1 MVRLGVLILLLLILP
16 VQAKPHPPPPPPP
29 PEPLHQLHQANLDV
43 RICPS
48 VLEAGK
54 VNVLRI
60 TLRNSGDLPVRDLK
74 IRIKSDLPIDS
85 YEEVREIEPNSNV
98 SIVIPVTPEKYGTFT
113 VKIFL
118 ESPDYSYAV
127 EKTIFVKRFADV
139 SIDLRS
145 DVTKAVVGEEFSLTL
160 SVVNLINN
168 PNMTLQ
174 VILIP
179 PSGMS
184 ITSSYFTKSGGGQF
198 VGVFKVNPGEMR
210 AIEISVLPN
219 EPGNFTIRGMIVY
232 YFGNDKRNATV
243 KEISIPIVVKSK
255 EISKS
260 PGFEWI
266 WIVPIILVG
275 LRRWG
280 R

>member
-1 MVRLGVLILLLLILP
+1 MVRLTVLIFLLLILP

-29 PEPLHQLHQANLDV
+29 EPPHPPHQANLDV
-43 RICPS
+43 SICPS
-48 VLEAGK
+48 DLKAGK
-54 VNVLRI
+54 MNILRI
-60 TLRNSGDLPVRDLK
+60 TLKNMGDLPVRDLK

-85 YEEVREIEPNSNV
+85 YKEIREIEPNSNV
-98 SIVIPVTPEKYGTFT
+98 SIEVPVVPKRCGTFT
-113 VKIFL
+113 IEISL

-127 EKTIFVKRFADV
+127 EKTIFVKRFADI

-145 DVTKAVVGEEFSLTL
+145 DVTKAIVGEEFSLTL

-184 ITSSYFTKSGGGQF
+184 VTSAYFTKSGVGQF

-210 AIEISVLPN
+210 AIKISVLPN
-219 EPGNFTIRGMIVY
+219 EPGNFTIRGIIVY
-232 YFGNDKRNATV
+232 YFGNDKRNATSR
-243 KEISIPIVVKSK
+243 EISIPIVVKSK
-255 EISKS
+255 EIPRS

-266 WIVPIILVG
+266 GIVPIILLG

-280 R
+280 Q